1 LPQARIFFAAH
12 ATRGEAA
19 SKTRAKL
26 TSDLEGCV
34 RQHRDV
40 RVWRYIT
47 NDTLLGEV
55 EQYID
60 NELRPRYPGVII
72 EVWGHKRLADEISKL
87 NVPIIEKILDVSF
100 GSGDEATSPIRVRP
114 DPTEPNTTVLSLLRS
129 CEQVWNVLT
138 HAHDHK
144 YIKPDDCSEDGSDQ
158 LASIFDTM
166 TDWADI
172 SRDLIYLS
180 QQRE

>member
-1 LPQARIFFAAH
+1 M
-12 ATRGEAA
+12 
-19 SKTRAKL
+19 
-26 TSDLEGCV
+26 
-34 RQHRDV
+34 
-40 RVWRYIT
+40 
-47 NDTLLGEV
+47 
-55 EQYID
+55 
-60 NELRPRYPGVII
+60 
-72 EVWGHKRLADEISKL
+72 GHKRLADEISKL